1 MLRQVVLIY
10 FFLFTCSVCFS
21 QTVNKLHV
29 FVDKESQIPVPFV
42 EVKTKKGTL
51 FSNIKGEVKLDSLSI
66 IEISHPIYLSI
77 AKIVSSS
84 DTTELT
90 PIDINEKVS
99 FTPPPSYELIE
110 KVIANK
116 KINEPK
122 SHAPYSYKSYNK
134 FYINTNKTTDTKQ
147 YLEKLLNPFSFT
159 FKDFQGNHY
168 LVLSESITE
177 RVYKEDLKE
186 EEVITSSRISGVDRP
201 LLLSLNSQVQSFSFY
216 GDYIRI
222 SGKDYLSPLEDG
234 GLKRYNFKIVH
245 TSIALDGNIVYT
257 VLFYP
262 KKNKRFESL
271 RGVLYINSNGYAL
284 QYALMQPAKETKTT
298 AQIAHSSTLTKNGWF
313 PESSVTT
320 VVLDNLGNGE
330 MQFSAVAES
339 HIYDL
344 ESHTSIGNKTF
355 NDVAVYYDES
365 KVNDTTL
372 LSNERLYALSE
383 KEEKT
388 YTLYDTIGH
397 LNNFTRAINFGE
409 KLYYKQIPYKNF
421 NLELKHLLDVNDYV
435 GVQIGGGVS
444 TNDKFSEIFS
454 VGGYMEYGFKDKESK
469 FGFNGAITAPWERK
483 LALQT
488 SFSKD
493 ITEAGGLPTFFQH
506 RNMYNTEWLRK
517 LRLNRFDKNVTFD
530 IGIESNPINYVFV
543 RTSITTEHSK
553 PAYEYSYSADSLTTF
568 NYTDL
573 YIGIKIAY
581 GERFFK
587 LLKERISLGRPL
599 PVLWLELTRGVT
611 GLNGDFEYR
620 KLYSKIEYKY
630 PIPGIGTL
638 GIQVSAGKVWGSL
651 PYGRLYNGKGSLG
664 VRTVAHNSFETMSYN
679 EFLSSQYLTFFL
691 SHDFGYMNYLEYKNF
706 RPRFEVALN
715 MGFGSLS
722 NDSEH
727 NSITYKTMEK
737 GYFEIGAMANNLLS
751 INISPVKMGLGIGFF
766 HRIGAYRLDSFSDNT
781 FFKLAT
787 TFKL

>member
-1 MLRQVVLIY
+1 
-10 FFLFTCSVCFS
+10 
-21 QTVNKLHV
+21 
-29 FVDKESQIPVPFV
+29 
-42 EVKTKKGTL
+42 
-51 FSNIKGEVKLDSLSI
+51 
-66 IEISHPIYLSI
+66 
-77 AKIVSSS
+77 
-84 DTTELT
+84 
-90 PIDINEKVS
+90 
-99 FTPPPSYELIE
+99 
-110 KVIANK
+110 
-116 KINEPK
+116 
-122 SHAPYSYKSYNK
+122 
-134 FYINTNKTTDTKQ
+134 
-147 YLEKLLNPFSFT
+147 
-159 FKDFQGNHY
+159 
-168 LVLSESITE
+168 
-177 RVYKEDLKE
+177 
-186 EEVITSSRISGVDRP
+186 
-201 LLLSLNSQVQSFSFY
+201 
-216 GDYIRI
+216 
-222 SGKDYLSPLEDG
+222 
-234 GLKRYNFKIVH
+234 
-245 TSIALDGNIVYT
+245 
-257 VLFYP
+257 
-262 KKNKRFESL
+262 
-271 RGVLYINSNGYAL
+271 
-284 QYALMQPAKETKTT
+284 
-298 AQIAHSSTLTKNGWF
+298 
-313 PESSVTT
+313 
-320 VVLDNLGNGE
+320 

-344 ESHTSIGNKTF
+344 ESHISIGNKKF

-372 LSNERLYALSE
+372 LNDERLFELTA

-409 KLYYKQIPYKNF
+409 KLYYKQIPYKHF

-469 FGFNGAITAPWERK
+469 FGINGAITAPWERK
-483 LALQT
+483 LMLQA
-488 SFSKD
+488 SVSKD
-493 ITEAGGLPTFFQH
+493 IAEAGGLPTFFQH

-543 RTSITTEHSK
+543 RTGVATEHST
-553 PAYEYSYSADSLTTF
+553 PAYEYSFSSDSLSSF

-573 YIGIKIAY
+573 YIGFKIAY

-630 PIPGIGTL
+630 PIPGFGTL

-722 NDSEH
+722 NDQR
-727 NSITYKTMEK
+727 T
-737 GYFEIGAMANNLLS
+737 
-751 INISPVKMGLGIGFF
+751 
-766 HRIGAYRLDSFSDNT
+766 
-781 FFKLAT
+781 
-787 TFKL
+787 